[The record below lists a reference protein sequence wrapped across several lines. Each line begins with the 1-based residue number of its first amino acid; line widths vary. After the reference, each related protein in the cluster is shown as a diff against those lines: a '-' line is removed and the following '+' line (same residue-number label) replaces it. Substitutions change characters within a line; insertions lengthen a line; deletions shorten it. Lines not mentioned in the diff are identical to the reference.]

1 LGSGRSQRSS
11 PAFYFDGVVEPAPL
25 PVVAPPE
32 PLMLPG
38 VDGVPAPLE
47 PGVVALRDGAVEV
60 PLLPLVLLLES
71 PQPTSASTLS
81 AENAIKIRLSIN
93 TSPHAIASSGHASVA
108 AAVCFWRTSVPEE
121 HSPVIAKR
129 SCGNDGT
136 NAMRLFV
143 RGNIQ

>member
-1 LGSGRSQRSS
+1 VELAP
-11 PAFYFDGVVEPAPL
+11 PAEP
-25 PVVAPPE
+25 VAEPE
-32 PLMLPG
+32 PLVLPG
-38 VDGVPAPLE
+38 VVAVPVPLE
-47 PGVVALRDGAVEV
+47 AGGVALRDGAVEV
-60 PLLPLVLLLES
+60 PLVPLVLLPES

-108 AAVCFWRTSVPEE
+108 AAVCIWRTSVPEE